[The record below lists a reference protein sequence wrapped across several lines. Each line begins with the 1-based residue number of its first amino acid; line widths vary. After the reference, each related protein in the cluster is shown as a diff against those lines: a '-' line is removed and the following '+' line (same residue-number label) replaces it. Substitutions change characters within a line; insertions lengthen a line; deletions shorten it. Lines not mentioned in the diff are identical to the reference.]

1 LTFNIKSVKINITD
15 VNLTSTFLL
24 KMKGGIRLTEERREK
39 IRVLFSEKPY
49 VSLAEL
55 CEMFPDLS
63 DMTLRRDIEYF
74 DRIGVAV
81 KVRGGARSVKFIGDT
96 TEAPIDNRMST
107 SVEEKTRIAKAASAF
122 LENGHSVFLDSGS
135 TVEKIVDFA
144 PQTKMSFITTSPS
157 IALALCR
164 RGPHSV
170 NIVGGRIDRDSLS
183 VSGMHAM
190 RYVNDV
196 NLDIAFL
203 SPSGFS
209 ASGGFTCG
217 NYGECELKALVVEKA
232 RFVVMLMDKT
242 KIDRVL
248 PFTFCN
254 LEDVDVLVTDEPL
267 PEELAR
273 AVSEAGTKVICAQ
286 NEL

>member
-1 LTFNIKSVKINITD
+1 
-15 VNLTSTFLL
+15 
-24 KMKGGIRLTEERREK
+24 MTEERREK

-55 CEMFPDLS
+55 CAMFPDLS

-96 TEAPIDNRMST
+96 TEAPIANRMNT
-107 SVEEKTRIAKAASAF
+107 FVEEKTRIARAASSY
-122 LENGHSVFLDSGS
+122 LEEGHSVFLDSGS
-135 TVEKIVDFA
+135 TVERIVDFA

-157 IALALCR
+157 IAMALCKA
-164 RGPHSV
+164 GPHAV

-183 VSGMHAM
+183 VSGIHAM

-209 ASGGFTCG
+209 LRGGFTCG
-217 NYGECELKALVVEKA
+217 NYGECELKALVAKKA

-248 PFTFCN
+248 PFTFCGFEN
-254 LEDVDVLVTDEPL
+254 VDVLVTDSPL
-267 PEELAR
+267 PDEIAKAAR
-273 AVSEAGTKVICAQ
+273 AAGTKVIVT
-286 NEL
+286 E

>member
-1 LTFNIKSVKINITD
+1 
-15 VNLTSTFLL
+15 
-24 KMKGGIRLTEERREK
+24 MTEERREK
-39 IRVLFSEKPY
+39 IRVLLSEKPY
-49 VSLAEL
+49 VSLSEL

-96 TEAPIDNRMST
+96 TEAPIANRMNT

-122 LENGHSVFLDSGS
+122 LEDGHSVFLDSGS
-135 TVEKIVDFA
+135 TVERIVDFA

-157 IALALCR
+157 IAMALCR
-164 RGPHSV
+164 QGPHSV

-209 ASGGFTCG
+209 LSGGFTCG
-217 NYGECELKALVVEKA
+217 NYGECELKALVAKKA

-248 PFTFCN
+248 PFTFCD
-254 LEDVDVLVTDEPL
+254 LRDVDVLVTDEPL
-267 PEELAR
+267 PDEMASAAERAGIKVVTCSEEL
-273 AVSEAGTKVICAQ
+273 
-286 NEL
+286 

>member
-1 LTFNIKSVKINITD
+1 
-15 VNLTSTFLL
+15 
-24 KMKGGIRLTEERREK
+24 MTEERREK
-39 IRVLFSEKPY
+39 IRVLLSEKPY

-96 TEAPIDNRMST
+96 TEAPIDNRMNT
-107 SVEEKTRIAKAASAF
+107 LVEEKTRIAAAASVY
-122 LENGHSVFLDSGS
+122 LEHGHSVFLDSGS

-144 PQTKMSFITTSPS
+144 PQTKMTFITASPQ
-157 IALALCR
+157 IAIDLCR
-164 RGPHSV
+164 AGPHAV
-170 NIVGGRIDRDSLS
+170 NIVGGRMDRDSLS

-190 RYVNDV
+190 KYLEDV

-209 ASGGFTCG
+209 LSGGFTCG
-217 NYGECELKALVVEKA
+217 NYSECELKSTVAKKA
-232 RFVVMLMDKT
+232 RFVVMLMDRT

-248 PFTFCN
+248 PFTFCK
-254 LEDVDVLVTDEPL
+254 LDDVDVLVTDGEL
-267 PEELAR
+267 PEQIVKAADESGAKIVY
-273 AVSEAGTKVICAQ
+273 A
-286 NEL
+286 

>member
-1 LTFNIKSVKINITD
+1 MTFNTDCVKINTAN
-15 VNLTSTFLL
+15 VKNTYYL
-24 KMKGGIRLTEERREK
+24 MKGGLCLTEERREK
-39 IRVLFSEKPY
+39 IRVLLSEKPY

-74 DRIGVAV
+74 DRIGVAI
-81 KVRGGARSVKFIGDT
+81 KVRGGARSVKFIGDN
-96 TEAPIDNRMST
+96 TEAPISSRLNT
-107 SVEEKTRIAKAASAF
+107 YVEEKTMIARAASAY

-135 TVEKIVDFA
+135 TVEKMVDFV
-144 PQTKMSFITTSPS
+144 PQTKTTFITSSPQ
-157 IALALCR
+157 IARDLCR

-190 RYVNDV
+190 RFLADV

-209 ASGGFTCG
+209 LSGGFTCG
-217 NYGECELKALVVEKA
+217 NYSECELKSTVVKKA
-232 RFVVMLMDKT
+232 RFVVMLMDRT
-242 KIDRVL
+242 KVDRVL
-248 PFTFCN
+248 PFTFCK
-254 LEDVDVLVTDEPL
+254 LEDVDVLVTDGAL
-267 PEELAR
+267 PDEIL
-273 AVSEAGTKVICAQ
+273 SETERAGTKVVCAS
-286 NEL
+286 EL

>member
-1 LTFNIKSVKINITD
+1 
-15 VNLTSTFLL
+15 
-24 KMKGGIRLTEERREK
+24 MTEERREK
-39 IRVLFSEKPY
+39 IRVLFSEKPF

-96 TEAPIDNRMST
+96 TEAPIANRMNT
-107 SVEEKTRIAKAASAF
+107 SVEEKTRIAKAAAPY
-122 LENGHSVFLDSGS
+122 LDGGHSVFLDSGS
-135 TVEKIVDFA
+135 TVEKIVDFV
-144 PQTKMSFITTSPS
+144 PQKKTTFITSSPQ
-157 IALALCR
+157 IALDLCR
-164 RGPHSV
+164 KGPHSV
-170 NIVGGRIDRDSLS
+170 NIIGGRVDRDSLS

-190 RYVNDV
+190 RFLADV
-196 NLDIAFL
+196 NLDVAFL

-209 ASGGFTCG
+209 LSGGFTCG
-217 NYGECELKALVVEKA
+217 NYSECELKSTVARKA

-248 PFTFCN
+248 PFTFCK
-254 LEDVDVLVTDEPL
+254 LEDVDVLITDAPL
-267 PEELAR
+267 PEEIVR
-273 AVSEAGTKVICAQ
+273 AVDTDRTKIVYASDV
-286 NEL
+286 L

>member
-1 LTFNIKSVKINITD
+1 
-15 VNLTSTFLL
+15 
-24 KMKGGIRLTEERREK
+24 MTEERREK
-39 IRVLFSEKPY
+39 IRVLLSEKPY

-96 TEAPIDNRMST
+96 TEAPIANRLST
-107 SVEEKTRIAKAASAF
+107 LIEEKTRIAKAAAPY

-135 TVEKIVDFA
+135 TVEKIVAYA
-144 PQTKMSFITTSPS
+144 PQTKMSFITASPT
-157 IALALCR
+157 IAMALCR
-164 RGPHSV
+164 QGPHSV

-190 RYVNDV
+190 RYVADV
-196 NLDIAFL
+196 NIDIAFL

-209 ASGGFTCG
+209 LSGGFTCG
-217 NYGECELKALVVEKA
+217 NYSECELKALVADKA
-232 RFVVMLMDKT
+232 RFVVMLMDKS

-248 PFTFCN
+248 PFTFCK
-254 LEDVDVLVTDEPL
+254 LEDVDVIVTDAEL
-267 PEELAR
+267 PGEIKEAAER
-273 AVSEAGTKVICAQ
+273 AGTKIVFA
-286 NEL
+286 NEQ

>member
-1 LTFNIKSVKINITD
+1 
-15 VNLTSTFLL
+15 
-24 KMKGGIRLTEERREK
+24 MTEERREK

-96 TEAPIDNRMST
+96 TEAPFANRMAT
-107 SVEEKTRIAKAASAF
+107 FVEEKTRIARAAAAY

-135 TVEKIVDFA
+135 TVEKIVDFV
-144 PQTKMSFITTSPS
+144 PPKKTTFITSSPQ
-157 IALALCR
+157 IALDLCR
-164 RGPHSV
+164 HGPHSV
-170 NIVGGRIDRDSLS
+170 NIIGGRVDRDSLS

-190 RYVNDV
+190 RFLADV

-209 ASGGFTCG
+209 LSGGFTCG
-217 NYGECELKALVVEKA
+217 NYSECELKSTVAKKA

-254 LEDVDVLVTDEPL
+254 LEDVDVLVTDEKL
-267 PEELAR
+267 PDGI
-273 AVSEAGTKVICAQ
+273 VSAIDPEKTKIVYASGVI
-286 NEL
+286 